1 MSIKTK
7 KALLNVFKWA
17 VLLMIMFFLLFPIYW
32 VVLTSF
38 KTNMESYLYPPTFL
52 PKVPT
57 LEGFINL
64 FTNYPEFFIYYK
76 NNIIVSAL
84 STILVCMVAL
94 FSGYALSR
102 VRINWNKYVIAF
114 LLFSQMFPV
123 VSRLI
128 SLYGL
133 LRDWGLLNT
142 TAGLVLSITAG
153 QLPFSITLMAS
164 FFDAVPRDLEEAAF
178 IDGASRFKT
187 MFQVVMPLVIP
198 GLLAVGIYSFL
209 VAWDDY
215 LYASTLIQNDA
226 LRTLSTG
233 VTLRYLGELSY
244 DWSLVNSISV
254 VGTLPMVFVFFF
266 FQKYMI
272 KGLTAGAVKGLW
284 TSRTFYSC

>member
-1 MSIKTK
+1 MNLKTRK
-7 KALLNVFKWA
+7 TITNVFKW
-17 VLLMIMFFLLFPIYW
+17 VILLAIMFYLLFPIYW
-32 VVLTSF
+32 VVLTAF
-38 KTNMESYLYPPTFL
+38 KTNMESYLYPPTFI
-52 PKVPT
+52 PKEPT
-57 LEGFINL
+57 LQGFINL
-64 FTNYPEFFIYYK
+64 FTNYPEFFVYYK
-76 NNIIVSAL
+76 NNIMVSAL
-84 STILVCMVAL
+84 STVTVCFVAL

-133 LRDWGLLNT
+133 LREWGLLNT
-142 TAGLVLSITAG
+142 ISGLVLSITAG

-164 FFDAVPRDLEEAAF
+164 FFDSVPKELEEAAY
-178 IDGASRFKT
+178 IDGANRFKT
-187 MFQVVMPLVIP
+187 MFKVVIPLVVP

-266 FQKYMI
+266 FQKYMV
-272 KGLTAGAVKGLW
+272 KGLTAGAVKG
-284 TSRTFYSC
+284 

>member
-1 MSIKTK
+1 MNQKTK
-7 KALLNVFKWA
+7 KTITNVFKW
-17 VLLMIMFFLLFPIYW
+17 VILLAIMFYLLFPIYW

-38 KTNMESYLYPPTFL
+38 KTNMESYLYPPTFI
-52 PKVPT
+52 PKEPT
-57 LEGFINL
+57 LQGFINL
-64 FTNYPEFFIYYK
+64 FTNYPEFFVYYK
-76 NNIIVSAL
+76 NNIMVSAL
-84 STILVCMVAL
+84 STVTVCFVAL

-133 LRDWGLLNT
+133 LREWGMLNT
-142 TAGLVLSITAG
+142 ISGLVLSITAG

-164 FFDAVPRDLEEAAF
+164 FFDAVPKELEEAAF
-178 IDGASRFKT
+178 IDGANRFKT
-187 MFQVVMPLVIP
+187 MFKVVIPLVVP

-233 VTLRYLGELSY
+233 ATLRYLGELSY

-266 FQKYMI
+266 FQKYMV
-272 KGLTAGAVKGLW
+272 KGLTAGAVKG
-284 TSRTFYSC
+284 

>member
-1 MSIKTK
+1 MNQKTK
-7 KALLNVFKWA
+7 KTITNVFKW
-17 VLLMIMFFLLFPIYW
+17 VILLAIMFYLLFPIYW

-38 KTNMESYLYPPTFL
+38 KTNMESYLYPPTFI
-52 PKVPT
+52 PKEPT
-57 LEGFINL
+57 LQGFINL
-64 FTNYPEFFIYYK
+64 FTNYPEFFVYYK
-76 NNIIVSAL
+76 NNIMVSAL
-84 STILVCMVAL
+84 STVTVCFVAL

-133 LRDWGLLNT
+133 LREWGLLNT
-142 TAGLVLSITAG
+142 ISGLVLSITAG

-164 FFDAVPRDLEEAAF
+164 FFDAVPKELEEAAF
-178 IDGASRFKT
+178 IDGANRFKT
-187 MFQVVMPLVIP
+187 MFKVVIPLVIP

-266 FQKYMI
+266 FQKYMV
-272 KGLTAGAVKGLW
+272 KGLTAGAVKG
-284 TSRTFYSC
+284 

>member
-1 MSIKTK
+1 MNQKTK
-7 KALLNVFKWA
+7 KTITNVFKWV
-17 VLLMIMFFLLFPIYW
+17 VLLLIMFYLLFPIYW

-38 KTNMESYLYPPTFL
+38 KTNMESYLYPPTFI
-52 PKVPT
+52 PKEPT
-57 LEGFINL
+57 LQGFINL
-64 FTNYPEFFIYYK
+64 FTNYPEFFVYYK
-76 NNIIVSAL
+76 NNIMVSAL
-84 STILVCMVAL
+84 STVTVCFVAL

-133 LRDWGLLNT
+133 LREWGLLNT
-142 TAGLVLSITAG
+142 ISGLVLSITAG

-164 FFDAVPRDLEEAAF
+164 FFDAVPKELEEAAF
-178 IDGASRFKT
+178 IDGANRFKT
-187 MFQVVMPLVIP
+187 MFKVVIPLVIP

-266 FQKYMI
+266 FQKYMV
-272 KGLTAGAVKGLW
+272 KGLTAGAVKG
-284 TSRTFYSC
+284 

>member
-1 MSIKTK
+1 MNQKTK
-7 KALLNVFKWA
+7 KTITNVFKW
-17 VLLMIMFFLLFPIYW
+17 VILLAIMFYLLFPIYW
-32 VVLTSF
+32 VVLTAF
-38 KTNMESYLYPPTFL
+38 KTNMESYLYPPTFI
-52 PKVPT
+52 PKEPT
-57 LEGFINL
+57 LQRFINL
-64 FTNYPEFFIYYK
+64 FTNYPEFFVYYK
-76 NNIIVSAL
+76 NNIMVSAL
-84 STILVCMVAL
+84 STVTVCFVAL

-133 LRDWGLLNT
+133 LREWGMLNT
-142 TAGLVLSITAG
+142 ISGLVLSITAG

-164 FFDAVPRDLEEAAF
+164 FFDAVPKDLEEAAF
-178 IDGASRFKT
+178 IDGANRFKT
-187 MFQVVMPLVIP
+187 MFKVVIPLVVP

-266 FQKYMI
+266 FQKYMV
-272 KGLTAGAVKGLW
+272 KGLTAGAVKG
-284 TSRTFYSC
+284 

>member
-1 MSIKTK
+1 MNSKTK
-7 KALLNVFKWA
+7 KTLLNVFKWVILIA
-17 VLLMIMFFLLFPIYW
+17 IMLFLLFPIYW

-38 KTNMESYLYPPTFL
+38 KTNMESYQYPPTFI
-52 PKVPT
+52 PEAPT
-57 LEGFINL
+57 LSGFINL

-76 NNIIVSAL
+76 NNIAVSAL
-84 STILVCMVAL
+84 STVLVCLVAL

-102 VRINWNKYVIAF
+102 IRINWNKYVIAF

-133 LRDWGLLNT
+133 LRNWGMLNT
-142 TAGLVLSITAG
+142 IQGLVLSITAG

-164 FFDAVPRDLEEAAF
+164 FFDSVPKDLEEASY
-178 IDGASRFKT
+178 IDGASRLKT
-187 MFQVVMPLVIP
+187 MFKVVIPLVIP

-254 VGTLPMVFVFFF
+254 VGTLPMVFLFFF

-272 KGLTAGAVKGLW
+272 KGLTAGAVKG
-284 TSRTFYSC
+284 

>member
-7 KALLNVFKWA
+7 KTLLNVFKW
-17 VLLMIMFFLLFPIYW
+17 VILILIMFFLLFPIYW

-38 KTNMESYLYPPTFL
+38 KTNMESYQYPPTFI
-52 PKVPT
+52 PEAPT
-57 LEGFINL
+57 LDGFINL
-64 FTNYPEFFIYYK
+64 FTNYPEFFVYYK
-76 NNIIVSAL
+76 NNIVVSAL
-84 STILVCMVAL
+84 STVMVCFVAL

-102 VRINWNKYVIAF
+102 IRINWNKYVIAF

-133 LRDWGLLNT
+133 LRNWGLLNT
-142 TAGLVLSITAG
+142 ITGLVLSITAG

-164 FFDAVPRDLEEAAF
+164 FFDSVPKDLEEAAY

-187 MFQVVMPLVIP
+187 MFKVVIPLVIP

-254 VGTLPMVFVFFF
+254 VGTLPMVFLFFF

-272 KGLTAGAVKGLW
+272 KGLTAGAVKG
-284 TSRTFYSC
+284 

>member
-266 FQKYMI
+266 QKYMI
-272 KGLTAGAVKGLW
+272 KGLTAGAVKG
-284 TSRTFYSC
+284 

>member
-1 MSIKTK
+1 MSLKRKKTAMN
-7 KALLNVFKWA
+7 ALKWV
-17 VLLMIMFFLLFPIYW
+17 VLLAIMFYLLFPIYW
-32 VVLTSF
+32 VVLTAF
-38 KTNMESYLYPPTFL
+38 KTNMESYLYPPTFI
-52 PKVPT
+52 PKEPT
-57 LEGFINL
+57 LQGFINL
-64 FTNYPEFFIYYK
+64 FTNYPEFFVYYK
-76 NNIIVSAL
+76 NNILVSAL
-84 STILVCMVAL
+84 STVTVCFVAL

-133 LRDWGLLNT
+133 LREWGMLNT
-142 TAGLVLSITAG
+142 ISGLVLSITAG

-164 FFDAVPRDLEEAAF
+164 FFDAVPKDLEEAAF
-178 IDGASRFKT
+178 IDGANRFKT
-187 MFQVVMPLVIP
+187 MFKVVIPLVVP

-272 KGLTAGAVKGLW
+272 KGLTAGAVKG
-284 TSRTFYSC
+284 

>member
-1 MSIKTK
+1 MNLRTK
-7 KALLNVFKWA
+7 KSLNVILKWVVLIA
-17 VLLMIMFFLLFPIYW
+17 VMLFLLFPIYW
-32 VVLTSF
+32 VILTSF
-38 KTNMESYLYPPTFL
+38 KTNMESYLYPPTFIARA
-52 PKVPT
+52 PT
-57 LEGFINL
+57 LDGFINL
-64 FTNYPEFFIYYK
+64 FQNYPEFFVYYK
-76 NNIIVSAL
+76 NNIIVSAV
-84 STILVCMVAL
+84 STVLVCFVAI

-102 VRINWNKYVIAF
+102 IKINWSRYAIAF

-133 LRDWGLLNT
+133 LRNVGLLNT
-142 TAGLVLSITAG
+142 MTGLVLAITAG

-164 FFDAVPRDLEEAAF
+164 FFDAVPKDLEEATC
-178 IDGASRFKT
+178 IDGSGRVST
-187 MFQVVMPLVIP
+187 MFKVVIPLVVP

-209 VAWDDY
+209 QTWDDY

-272 KGLTAGAVKGLW
+272 KGLTAGAVKG
-284 TSRTFYSC
+284 

>member
-1 MSIKTK
+1 MKIKTRK
-7 KALLNVFKWA
+7 SLTTLLKWFILIT
-17 VLLMIMFFLLFPIYW
+17 VMLFLLFPIYW
-32 VVLTSF
+32 IVITSF
-38 KTNMESYLYPPTFL
+38 KTNMESYVYPPNFFPENFTWQ
-52 PKVPT
+52 
-57 LEGFINL
+57 GYINL
-64 FTNYPEFFIYYK
+64 FTNYPEFFTYYK
-76 NNIIVSAL
+76 NNIIVSAAA
-84 STILVCMVAL
+84 TVLVCFVAL

-102 VRINWNKYVIAF
+102 IRINWNKYVFAF

-142 TAGLVLSITAG
+142 MTGLVLSIVAG

-164 FFDAVPRDLEEAAF
+164 FFDSVPRDLEEAAYM
-178 IDGASRFKT
+178 DGANRFTT
-187 MFQVVMPLVIP
+187 MFKVVIPLVVP

-209 VAWDDY
+209 QTWDDY

-244 DWSLVNSISV
+244 DWSLVSSISV
-254 VGTLPMVFVFFF
+254 VGTLPMVFIFFF

-272 KGLTAGAVKGLW
+272 KGLTAGAVKG
-284 TSRTFYSC
+284 

>member
-1 MSIKTK
+1 MNQKTK
-7 KALLNVFKWA
+7 KRILNVLKWA
-17 VLLMIMFFLLFPIYW
+17 ILLIIMFYLMFPIYW

-38 KTNMESYLYPPTFL
+38 KTNMESYLYPPTFI
-52 PKVPT
+52 PKEPT
-57 LEGFINL
+57 LQGFINL

-76 NNIIVSAL
+76 NNIMVSAL
-84 STILVCMVAL
+84 STVTVCFVAL

-133 LRDWGLLNT
+133 LREWGLLNT
-142 TAGLVLSITAG
+142 ISGLVLSITAG

-164 FFDAVPRDLEEAAF
+164 FFDAVPKDLEEAAY
-178 IDGASRFKT
+178 IDGANRFKT
-187 MFQVVMPLVIP
+187 MFKVVIPLVVP

-272 KGLTAGAVKGLW
+272 KGLTAGAVKG
-284 TSRTFYSC
+284 

>member
-1 MSIKTK
+1 MNQKTK
-7 KALLNVFKWA
+7 KRILNVLKWA
-17 VLLMIMFFLLFPIYW
+17 VLLIIMFYLMFPIYW

-38 KTNMESYLYPPTFL
+38 KTNMESYLYPPTFI
-52 PKVPT
+52 PKEPT
-57 LEGFINL
+57 FQGFINL

-84 STILVCMVAL
+84 STVTVCFVAL

-133 LRDWGLLNT
+133 LREWGMLNT
-142 TAGLVLSITAG
+142 MSGLVLSITAG

-164 FFDAVPRDLEEAAF
+164 FFDAVPKDLEEAAY
-178 IDGASRFKT
+178 IDGANRFRT
-187 MFQVVMPLVIP
+187 MFKVVIPLVVP

-272 KGLTAGAVKGLW
+272 KGLTAGAVKG
-284 TSRTFYSC
+284 

>member
-1 MSIKTK
+1 MNLKTRK
-7 KALLNVFKWA
+7 TITNVFKW
-17 VLLMIMFFLLFPIYW
+17 VILLAIMFYLLFPIYW

-38 KTNMESYLYPPTFL
+38 KTNMESYLYPPTFI
-52 PKVPT
+52 PKEPT
-57 LEGFINL
+57 LQGFINL
-64 FTNYPEFFIYYK
+64 FTNYPEFFVYYK
-76 NNIIVSAL
+76 NNIMVSAL
-84 STILVCMVAL
+84 STVTVCFVAL

-133 LRDWGLLNT
+133 LREWGMLNT
-142 TAGLVLSITAG
+142 ISGLVLSITAG

-164 FFDAVPRDLEEAAF
+164 FFDAVPKDLEEAAF
-178 IDGASRFKT
+178 IDGANRFKT
-187 MFQVVMPLVIP
+187 MFKVVIPLVVP

-266 FQKYMI
+266 FQKYMV
-272 KGLTAGAVKGLW
+272 KGLTAGAVKG
-284 TSRTFYSC
+284 

>member
-1 MSIKTK
+1 MNSKTK
-7 KALLNVFKWA
+7 KTLLNVFKW
-17 VLLMIMFFLLFPIYW
+17 VILIVIMLFLLFPIYW

-38 KTNMESYLYPPTFL
+38 KTNMESYQYPPTFI
-52 PKVPT
+52 PEAPT
-57 LEGFINL
+57 LSGFINL

-76 NNIIVSAL
+76 NNIAVSAL
-84 STILVCMVAL
+84 STVMVCLVAL

-102 VRINWNKYVIAF
+102 VRISWNKYVIAF

-133 LRDWGLLNT
+133 LRNWGLLNT
-142 TAGLVLSITAG
+142 IQGLVLSITAG

-164 FFDAVPRDLEEAAF
+164 FFDSVPKDLEEASY
-178 IDGASRFKT
+178 IDGASRLKT
-187 MFQVVMPLVIP
+187 MFKVVIPLVIP

-254 VGTLPMVFVFFF
+254 VGTLPMVFLFFF

-272 KGLTAGAVKGLW
+272 KGLTAGAVKG
-284 TSRTFYSC
+284 

>member
-1 MSIKTK
+1 MNQKTK
-7 KALLNVFKWA
+7 KTITNVFKWV
-17 VLLMIMFFLLFPIYW
+17 VLLLIMFYLLFPIYW

-38 KTNMESYLYPPTFL
+38 KTNMESYLYPPTFI
-52 PKVPT
+52 PKEPT
-57 LEGFINL
+57 LQGFINL
-64 FTNYPEFFIYYK
+64 FTNYPEFFVYYK
-76 NNIIVSAL
+76 NNIMVSAL
-84 STILVCMVAL
+84 STVTVCFVAL

-133 LRDWGLLNT
+133 LREWGMLNT
-142 TAGLVLSITAG
+142 ISGLVLSITAG

-164 FFDAVPRDLEEAAF
+164 FFDAVPKELEEAAF
-178 IDGASRFKT
+178 IDGANRFKT
-187 MFQVVMPLVIP
+187 MFKVVIPLVVP

-266 FQKYMI
+266 FQKYMV
-272 KGLTAGAVKGLW
+272 KGLTAGAVKG
-284 TSRTFYSC
+284 

>member
-7 KALLNVFKWA
+7 KTLLNVFKW
-17 VLLMIMFFLLFPIYW
+17 VILILIMFFLLFPIYW

-38 KTNMESYLYPPTFL
+38 KTNMESYQYPPTFI
-52 PKVPT
+52 PEAPT
-57 LEGFINL
+57 LNGFINL
-64 FTNYPEFFIYYK
+64 FTNYPEFFVYYK
-76 NNIIVSAL
+76 NNIVVSAL
-84 STILVCMVAL
+84 STAMVCFVAL

-102 VRINWNKYVIAF
+102 IRINWNKYVIAF

-133 LRDWGLLNT
+133 LRNWGLLNT
-142 TAGLVLSITAG
+142 ITGLVLSITAG

-164 FFDAVPRDLEEAAF
+164 FFDSVPKDLEEAAY

-187 MFQVVMPLVIP
+187 MFKVVIPLVIP

-254 VGTLPMVFVFFF
+254 VGTLPMVFLFFF

-272 KGLTAGAVKGLW
+272 KGLTAGAVKG
-284 TSRTFYSC
+284 

>member
-52 PKVPT
+52 PKAPT

-84 STILVCMVAL
+84 STILVCMIAL

-272 KGLTAGAVKGLW
+272 KGLTAGAVKG
-284 TSRTFYSC
+284 

>member
-7 KALLNVFKWA
+7 KTLLNVFKW
-17 VLLMIMFFLLFPIYW
+17 VILILIMFFLLFPIYW

-38 KTNMESYLYPPTFL
+38 KTNMESYQYPPTFI
-52 PKVPT
+52 PEAPT
-57 LEGFINL
+57 LNGFINL
-64 FTNYPEFFIYYK
+64 FTNYPEFFVYYK
-76 NNIIVSAL
+76 NNIVVSAL
-84 STILVCMVAL
+84 STVMVCFVAL

-102 VRINWNKYVIAF
+102 IRINWNKYVIAF

-133 LRDWGLLNT
+133 LRNWGLLNT
-142 TAGLVLSITAG
+142 ITGLVLSITAG

-164 FFDAVPRDLEEAAF
+164 FFDSVPKDLEEAAY

-187 MFQVVMPLVIP
+187 MFKVVIPLVIP

-254 VGTLPMVFVFFF
+254 VGTLPMVFLFFF

-272 KGLTAGAVKGLW
+272 KGLTAGAVKG
-284 TSRTFYSC
+284 

>member
-1 MSIKTK
+1 MGGSIVSLKTK
-7 KALLNVFKWA
+7 KTAMNVLKWV
-17 VLLMIMFFLLFPIYW
+17 VLLAIMFYLLFPIYW

-38 KTNMESYLYPPTFL
+38 KTNMESYLYPPTFI
-52 PKVPT
+52 PKEPT
-57 LEGFINL
+57 LQGFINL
-64 FTNYPEFFIYYK
+64 FTNYPEFFVYYK
-76 NNIIVSAL
+76 NNIMVSAL
-84 STILVCMVAL
+84 STITVCFVAL

-133 LRDWGLLNT
+133 LREWGLLNT
-142 TAGLVLSITAG
+142 ISGLVLSITAG

-164 FFDAVPRDLEEAAF
+164 FFDAVPKDLEEAAF

-187 MFQVVMPLVIP
+187 MFKVVIPLVIP

-272 KGLTAGAVKGLW
+272 KGLTAGAVKG
-284 TSRTFYSC
+284 

>member
-1 MSIKTK
+1 MGGRVMNTRTRKL
-7 KALLNVFKWA
+7 LLNILKWA
-17 VLLMIMFFLLFPIYW
+17 VLIVVMLFLLFPIYW

-52 PKVPT
+52 PQAPT
-57 LEGFINL
+57 LDGFINL
-64 FTNYPEFFIYYK
+64 FTNYPEFFVYYK
-76 NNIIVSAL
+76 NNIIVSAAA
-84 STILVCMVAL
+84 TVLVCFIAI

-102 VRINWNKYVIAF
+102 IKINWSKYAIAF

-133 LRDWGLLNT
+133 LRGVGLLNT
-142 TAGLVLSITAG
+142 MTGLVLAITA
-153 QLPFSITLMAS
+153 AY
-164 FFDAVPRDLEEAAF
+164 
-178 IDGASRFKT
+178 IDGSSRVST
-187 MFQVVMPLVIP
+187 MFKVVIPLVVP

-209 VAWDDY
+209 QTWDDY

-272 KGLTAGAVKGLW
+272 KGLTAGAVKG
-284 TSRTFYSC
+284 

>member
-1 MSIKTK
+1 MNQKTK
-7 KALLNVFKWA
+7 KTIMNVLKWV
-17 VLLMIMFFLLFPIYW
+17 VLLVIMFYLLFPIYW
-32 VVLTSF
+32 VILTAF
-38 KTNMESYLYPPTFL
+38 KTNMESYLYPPTFI
-52 PKVPT
+52 PKEPT
-57 LEGFINL
+57 LGGFINL

-84 STILVCMVAL
+84 STVTVCFVAL

-102 VRINWNKYVIAF
+102 VKINWNKYVIAF

-133 LRDWGLLNT
+133 LREWGLLNT
-142 TAGLVLSITAG
+142 MSGLVLSITAG

-164 FFDAVPRDLEEAAF
+164 FFDAVPKDLEEAAF
-178 IDGASRFKT
+178 IDGANRFKT
-187 MFQVVMPLVIP
+187 MFKVVIPLVVP

-272 KGLTAGAVKGLW
+272 KGLTAGAVKG
-284 TSRTFYSC
+284 

>member
-1 MSIKTK
+1 MKSKKT
-7 KALLNVFKWA
+7 AMNVLKWV
-17 VLLMIMFFLLFPIYW
+17 VLLAIMFYLLFPIYW
-32 VVLTSF
+32 VVLTAF
-38 KTNMESYLYPPTFL
+38 KTNMESYLYPPTFI
-52 PKVPT
+52 PKEPT
-57 LEGFINL
+57 LQGFINL

-84 STILVCMVAL
+84 STITVCFVAL

-133 LRDWGLLNT
+133 LREWGLLNT
-142 TAGLVLSITAG
+142 MSGLVLSITAG

-164 FFDAVPRDLEEAAF
+164 FFDAVPKELEEAAF
-178 IDGASRFKT
+178 IDGANRFKT
-187 MFQVVMPLVIP
+187 MFKVVIPLVIP

-272 KGLTAGAVKGLW
+272 KGLTAGAVKG
-284 TSRTFYSC
+284 

>member
-1 MSIKTK
+1 MKAKKT
-7 KALLNVFKWA
+7 ALNILRYG
-17 VLLMIMFFLLFPIYW
+17 LLILIMLFLMFPIYW
-32 VVLTSF
+32 VVITAF
-38 KTNMESYLYPPTFL
+38 KTNMESYLYPPTMV
-52 PKVPT
+52 PQAPT

-64 FTNYPEFFIYYK
+64 FTNYPEFFVYYK
-76 NNIIVSAL
+76 NNIIVAGL
-84 STILVCMVAL
+84 STLLVCVIAL

-133 LRDWGLLNT
+133 LRNVGLLNT
-142 TAGLVLSITAG
+142 ILGLVLAITAG

-164 FFDAVPRDLEEAAF
+164 FFDSVPKDLEEAAY
-178 IDGASRFKT
+178 IDGAGRFRT
-187 MFQVVMPLVIP
+187 MFKVVIPLVVP

-254 VGTLPMVFVFFF
+254 VGTVPMVLVFFF
-266 FQKYMI
+266 FQKYMV
-272 KGLTAGAVKGLW
+272 KGLTAGAVKG
-284 TSRTFYSC
+284 

>member
-1 MSIKTK
+1 MNQKTK
-7 KALLNVFKWA
+7 KTITNVFKWV
-17 VLLMIMFFLLFPIYW
+17 VLLLIMFYLLFPIYW
-32 VVLTSF
+32 VVLTAF
-38 KTNMESYLYPPTFL
+38 KTNMESYLYPPTFI
-52 PKVPT
+52 PKEPT
-57 LEGFINL
+57 LQGFINL
-64 FTNYPEFFIYYK
+64 FTNYPEFFVYYK
-76 NNIIVSAL
+76 NNIMVSAL
-84 STILVCMVAL
+84 STVTVCFVAL

-133 LRDWGLLNT
+133 LREWGMLNT
-142 TAGLVLSITAG
+142 ISGLVLSITAG

-164 FFDAVPRDLEEAAF
+164 FFDAVPKELEEAAF
-178 IDGASRFKT
+178 IDGANRFKT
-187 MFQVVMPLVIP
+187 MFKVVIPLVIP

-266 FQKYMI
+266 FQKYMV
-272 KGLTAGAVKGLW
+272 KGLTAGAVKG
-284 TSRTFYSC
+284 

>member
-1 MSIKTK
+1 MGGSIVSLKRKKT
-7 KALLNVFKWA
+7 AMNVLKWV
-17 VLLMIMFFLLFPIYW
+17 VLLAIMFYLLFPIYW

-38 KTNMESYLYPPTFL
+38 KTNMESYLYPPTFI
-52 PKVPT
+52 PKEPT
-57 LEGFINL
+57 LQGFINL
-64 FTNYPEFFIYYK
+64 FTNYPEFFVYYK
-76 NNIIVSAL
+76 NNIMVSAL
-84 STILVCMVAL
+84 STVTVCFVAL

-133 LRDWGLLNT
+133 LREWGMLNT
-142 TAGLVLSITAG
+142 ISGLVLSITAG

-164 FFDAVPRDLEEAAF
+164 FFDAVPKDLEEAAF
-178 IDGASRFKT
+178 IDGANRFKT
-187 MFQVVMPLVIP
+187 MFKVVIPLVVP

-266 FQKYMI
+266 FQKYMV
-272 KGLTAGAVKGLW
+272 KGLTAGAVKG
-284 TSRTFYSC
+284 

>member
-1 MSIKTK
+1 MNQKTK
-7 KALLNVFKWA
+7 KTILNVVKWA
-17 VLLMIMFFLLFPIYW
+17 ILLLILFYLLFPIYW

-38 KTNMESYLYPPTFL
+38 KTNMESYLYPPTFI
-52 PKVPT
+52 PKEPT
-57 LEGFINL
+57 LQGFVNL

-76 NNIIVSAL
+76 NNILVSAL
-84 STILVCMVAL
+84 STVTVCFVAL

-133 LRDWGLLNT
+133 LREWGLLNT
-142 TAGLVLSITAG
+142 MSGLVLSITAG

-164 FFDAVPRDLEEAAF
+164 FFDAVPKDLEEAAF
-178 IDGASRFKT
+178 IDGANRFKT
-187 MFQVVMPLVIP
+187 MFKVVIPLVIP

-272 KGLTAGAVKGLW
+272 KGLTAGAVKG
-284 TSRTFYSC
+284 

>member
-1 MSIKTK
+1 MNQKTK
-7 KALLNVFKWA
+7 KTITNVFKWV
-17 VLLMIMFFLLFPIYW
+17 VLLLIMFYLLFPIYW
-32 VVLTSF
+32 VVLTAF
-38 KTNMESYLYPPTFL
+38 KTNMESYLYPPTFI
-52 PKVPT
+52 PKEPT
-57 LEGFINL
+57 LQGFINL
-64 FTNYPEFFIYYK
+64 FTNYPEFFVYYK
-76 NNIIVSAL
+76 NNIMVSAL
-84 STILVCMVAL
+84 STVTVCFVAL
-94 FSGYALSR
+94 FSGYALSS

-133 LRDWGLLNT
+133 LRNWGLLNT
-142 TAGLVLSITAG
+142 MTGLVLSITAG
-153 QLPFSITLMAS
+153 QIPFSITLMAS
-164 FFDAVPRDLEEAAF
+164 FFDAVPKELEEAAF
-178 IDGASRFKT
+178 IDGANRFKT
-187 MFQVVMPLVIP
+187 MFKVVIPLVIP

-272 KGLTAGAVKGLW
+272 KGLTAGAVKG
-284 TSRTFYSC
+284 

>member
-1 MSIKTK
+1 MNTKTK
-7 KALLNVFKWA
+7 KTLMNVFKWA
-17 VLLMIMFFLLFPIYW
+17 VLILIMFFLLFPIYW

-38 KTNMESYLYPPTFL
+38 KTNMESYLYPPTFI
-52 PKVPT
+52 PKAPT

-64 FTNYPEFFIYYK
+64 FTNYPEFFVYYK
-76 NNIIVSAL
+76 NNIVVSAL
-84 STILVCMVAL
+84 STLTVCFVAL

-133 LRDWGLLNT
+133 LRNWGLLNT
-142 TAGLVLSITAG
+142 MAGLVLSITAG

-164 FFDAVPRDLEEAAF
+164 FFDAVPKELEEAAY
-178 IDGASRFKT
+178 IDGAGRFKT
-187 MFQVVMPLVIP
+187 MFQVVIPLVIP

-244 DWSLVNSISV
+244 DWSLVNSLSV

-266 FQKYMI
+266 FQKYMV
-272 KGLTAGAVKGLW
+272 KGLTAGAVKG
-284 TSRTFYSC
+284 

>member
-1 MSIKTK
+1 MNQKTK
-7 KALLNVFKWA
+7 KTITNVFKW
-17 VLLMIMFFLLFPIYW
+17 VILLAIMFYLLFPIYW
-32 VVLTSF
+32 VVLTAF
-38 KTNMESYLYPPTFL
+38 KTNMESYLYPPTFI
-52 PKVPT
+52 PKEPT
-57 LEGFINL
+57 LQGFINL
-64 FTNYPEFFIYYK
+64 FTNYPEFFVYYK
-76 NNIIVSAL
+76 NNIMVSAL
-84 STILVCMVAL
+84 STVTVCFVAL

-133 LRDWGLLNT
+133 LREWGMLNT
-142 TAGLVLSITAG
+142 ISGLVLSITAG

-164 FFDAVPRDLEEAAF
+164 FFDAVPKDLEEAAF
-178 IDGASRFKT
+178 IDGANRFKT
-187 MFQVVMPLVIP
+187 MFKVVIPLVVP

-266 FQKYMI
+266 FQKYMV
-272 KGLTAGAVKGLW
+272 KGLTAGAVKG
-284 TSRTFYSC
+284 

>member
-1 MSIKTK
+1 MGGSIVSLKTK
-7 KALLNVFKWA
+7 KTAMNVLKWV
-17 VLLMIMFFLLFPIYW
+17 VLLAIMFYLLFPIYW
-32 VVLTSF
+32 VVLTAF
-38 KTNMESYLYPPTFL
+38 KTNMESYLYPPTFI
-52 PKVPT
+52 PKEPT
-57 LEGFINL
+57 LQGFINL
-64 FTNYPEFFIYYK
+64 FTNYPEFFVYYK
-76 NNIIVSAL
+76 NNIMVSAL
-84 STILVCMVAL
+84 STVTVCFVAL

-133 LRDWGLLNT
+133 LREWGLLNT
-142 TAGLVLSITAG
+142 ISGLVLSITAG

-164 FFDAVPRDLEEAAF
+164 FFDAVPKDLEEAAF

-187 MFQVVMPLVIP
+187 MFKVVIPLVIP

-266 FQKYMI
+266 FQKYMV
-272 KGLTAGAVKGLW
+272 KGLTAGAVKG
-284 TSRTFYSC
+284 

>member
-1 MSIKTK
+1 MSMKSKKT
-7 KALLNVFKWA
+7 AMNVLKWV
-17 VLLMIMFFLLFPIYW
+17 VLLAIMFYLLFPIYW
-32 VVLTSF
+32 VILTAF
-38 KTNMESYLYPPTFL
+38 KTNMESYLYPPTFI
-52 PKVPT
+52 PKEPT
-57 LEGFINL
+57 LQGFINL
-64 FTNYPEFFIYYK
+64 FTNYPEFFVYYK
-76 NNIIVSAL
+76 NNIMVSAL
-84 STILVCMVAL
+84 STVTVCFVAL

-133 LRDWGLLNT
+133 LREWGLLNT
-142 TAGLVLSITAG
+142 ISGLVLSITAG

-164 FFDAVPRDLEEAAF
+164 FFDAVPKDLEEAAF

-187 MFQVVMPLVIP
+187 MFKVVIPLVIP

-266 FQKYMI
+266 FQRYMI
-272 KGLTAGAVKGLW
+272 KGLTAGAVKG
-284 TSRTFYSC
+284 

>member
-1 MSIKTK
+1 MRIKTK

-272 KGLTAGAVKGLW
+272 KGLTAGAVKG
-284 TSRTFYSC
+284 